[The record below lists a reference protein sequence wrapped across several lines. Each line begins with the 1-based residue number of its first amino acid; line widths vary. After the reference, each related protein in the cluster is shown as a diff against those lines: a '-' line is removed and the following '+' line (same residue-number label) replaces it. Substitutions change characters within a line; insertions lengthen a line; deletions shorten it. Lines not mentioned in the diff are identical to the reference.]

1 MSNDSLPRAF
11 VLSTTGH
18 IGLVLLVLTASLI
31 FRRSASTAY
40 PAVYRVNLISLPQPA
55 VEAETE
61 AAYSEAPQAKPDAK
75 PDPAPKPVQSKP
87 SQAKAQ
93 VPGLPKGMKVVSVDG
108 MSAEGS
114 YYLGLILAK
123 ISAHWR
129 NPYQG
134 QAQEMRTQ
142 VYFKLDRSGELLEA
156 HMEKPSG
163 DGPFDQAA
171 LRAVY
176 MAKPFP
182 PFPPEMKLATL
193 GVHFEFEYI
202 K

>member
-1 MSNDSLPRAF
+1 M
-11 VLSTTGH
+11 
-18 IGLVLLVLTASLI
+18 GLVLLIMTASLI
-31 FRRSASTAY
+31 FRPSVRNAY

-55 VEAETE
+55 VEAAPE
-61 AAYSEAPQAKPDAK
+61 AVLSESPQAVPQAKTAAAPQ
-75 PDPAPKPVQSKP
+75 PAQTKP
-87 SQAKAQ
+87 SQSKSQ

-123 ISAHWR
+123 ISANWR

-142 VYFKLDRSGELLEA
+142 VYFRLNSDGELLEA
-156 HMEKPSG
+156 QMEKPSG

-182 PFPPEMKLATL
+182 PFPSEMKLATL

>member
-1 MSNDSLPRAF
+1 MRRSLVFSAA
-11 VLSTTGH
+11 GH
-18 IGLVLLVLTASLI
+18 AGLVLLALAAS
-31 FRRSASTAY
+31 FTFRSASTAY
-40 PAVYRVNLISLPQPA
+40 PAVYRVNLVSLPQPSQESVLDAA
-55 VEAETE
+55 VTE
-61 AAYSEAPQAKPDAK
+61 VPQAVPQAKPS
-75 PDPAPKPVQSKP
+75 PAPRPSQSKP
-87 SQAKAQ
+87 SQAKPL
-93 VPGLPKGMKVVSVDG
+93 VTGLPKGMKVVSVDG

-123 ISAHWR
+123 ISQHWR

-134 QAQEMRTQ
+134 QAQEMRAQ
-142 VYFKLDRSGELLEA
+142 VYFRLSSDGELLDA
-156 HMEKPSG
+156 QMEKPSE

-171 LRAVY
+171 LRAVL

-193 GVHFEFEYI
+193 GVHFEFEYV